1 MFKTVLFDVDGVMLS
16 EERYFDASALTVHEL
31 LTSDRFL
38 GVQTVSPPFTPA
50 PDDDTI
56 RAIRRD
62 VFRRDEVLEGLKNIG
77 VNANW
82 DMVYFVFVAELV
94 RALEVA
100 NSRSSDVVAQAQAVL
115 DAGWTEA
122 SLRALGEIVRSVV
135 PEYVVQWDGYGALY
149 EGASSR
155 SELME
160 RARTA
165 LARYAPNADAHAL
178 WQVGQE
184 TFQEWYLG
192 DAYTG
197 KATGKAGFLTSE
209 YPIVDPAA
217 FAALLADLKAAGVT
231 LGIATGRPEIE
242 TRVPLTHFGWLSFFD
257 PARVTNASDVVAAE
271 EQAPHAR
278 PLSKPH
284 PFSYL
289 RSLRGERDVAKLL
302 QVELP
307 IPGLRGEVLIVGDSI
322 ADKLAA
328 DRLGASFAAVLTG
341 LEGQAARPKFERL
354 GAEYILNDVLEL
366 RRVLALTPVD

>member
-1 MFKTVLFDVDGVMLS
+1 MFRTILFDVDGVMLS

-31 LTSDRFL
+31 LTSPRFL
-38 GVQTVSPPFTPA
+38 GLSSVSPAFSPA
-50 PDDDTI
+50 PAEDAI

-62 VFRRDEVLEGLKNIG
+62 VFRDDAVLEGLKNIG

-82 DMVYFVFVAELV
+82 DMVYFVFVAEWIA
-94 RALEVA
+94 ALERA
-100 NSRSSDVVAQAQAVL
+100 REASAEVVDRARAVL
-115 DAGWTEA
+115 REGFSEA
-122 SLRALGEIVRSVV
+122 SLRAIGELLREAL
-135 PEYVVQWDGYGALY
+135 PGYVIAWKGYDALY

-155 SELME
+155 SDLME
-160 RARTA
+160 RAREA
-165 LARYAPNADAHAL
+165 LARYAPKADAHAL

-217 FAALLADLKAAGVT
+217 LAALLADLKAAGVT

-242 TRVPLTHFGWLSFFD
+242 TRVPLEHFGWLSYFD
-257 PARVTNASDVVAAE
+257 PACVTNASDVVAAE
-271 EQAPHAR
+271 ERAPHAR

-289 RSLRGERDVAKLL
+289 RSLMGEADVEKLL
-302 QVELP
+302 TVELP
-307 IPGLRGEVLIVGDSI
+307 IPGIRGEVLVVGDSI

-354 GAEYILNDVLEL
+354 GADFILNHVLEL
-366 RRVLALTPVD
+366 RQVLSLAPVE

>member
-1 MFKTVLFDVDGVMLS
+1 MFKTILFDVDGVMLS

-31 LTSDRFL
+31 ATSSRFL
-38 GVQTVSPPFTPA
+38 GLRSISPAFSPTPGE
-50 PDDDTI
+50 DNI

-94 RALEVA
+94 RALGQAEAANEEVP
-100 NSRSSDVVAQAQAVL
+100 RLVREMLQD
-115 DAGWTEA
+115 GWTEQALQAIGAIVREAVPGYEIDWSGYDALYQGAA
-122 SLRALGEIVRSVV
+122 SRADLMARAREALG
-135 PEYVVQWDGYGALY
+135 
-149 EGASSR
+149 
-155 SELME
+155 
-160 RARTA
+160 
-165 LARYAPNADAHAL
+165 RYAPHADAHAL
-178 WQVGQE
+178 WKIGQE

-217 FAALLADLKAAGVT
+217 FSALLADLKAAGVT

-242 TRVPLTHFGWLSFFD
+242 TRVPLQHFGWLSSFD

-271 EQAPHAR
+271 EAAPHAR

-289 RSLRGERDVAKLL
+289 RSLRGEPDVEKLL
-302 QVELP
+302 QTELP
-307 IPGLRGEVLIVGDSI
+307 IPGIRGEVLIVGDSI

-354 GAEYILNDVLEL
+354 GADYILDDVLEL
-366 RRVLALTPVD
+366 RRVLDLAPVE